1 MVSEVLAAAEVR
13 SPSTANGVLPQ
24 SRREARERASEIR
37 ENLTPK
43 LNDRISDDEAEQ
55 EKK

>member
-1 MVSEVLAAAEVR
+1 M
-13 SPSTANGVLPQ
+13 LPQ

-37 ENLTPK
+37 DNLTPK
-43 LNDRISDDEAEQ
+43 LNDRISGDDAEQ